1 MDAVSDASDADATRR
16 TRLAAERTWLAWWR
30 TGIATIAAA
39 IGVGGVVPGL
49 VGGSRV
55 PYVALGAGYAV
66 LAIALFLVAGRRQ
79 NEVERALDRGGYA
92 DVSAGWVTGFTVAA
106 VVLALGTLV
115 VILANA

>member
-1 MDAVSDASDADATRR
+1 MDAVSDTSDDDVTRR

-55 PYVALGAGYAV
+55 PYVILGAGYAG
-66 LAIALFLVAGRRQ
+66 LAIALFVVAGRRQ
-79 NEVERALDRGGYA
+79 NEVERALDRGEYA
-92 DVSAGWVTGFTVAA
+92 VVSASWVTGFTVAA

-115 VILANA
+115 AILANA